1 MAIFQPLV
9 SCMLL
14 KSRLEPLHCHPDD
27 ILHARRKTMGVTEY
41 TFNPGSG
48 VRWHLYD
55 LDGALGQR
63 PSWVVRTALDY
74 AQASNLTIVILTALF

>member
-1 MAIFQPLV
+1 
-9 SCMLL
+9 
-14 KSRLEPLHCHPDD
+14 
-27 ILHARRKTMGVTEY
+27 MGVTEY
-41 TFNPGSG
+41 TFDPGSG
-48 VRWHLYD
+48 VWHLYD